1 MHNTTPANSI
11 RQPVQTNGTIKV
23 LPSLAS
29 QGKATISKPLKIKAR
44 PQKIDS
50 LAPQFVVLFVF
61 MPINLDKFRDFENS
75 FVIVRASPYNH
86 RLSIRASTYVGHRIF
101 KNIFNR

>member
-1 MHNTTPANSI
+1 MHSATPANSI

-29 QGKATISKPLKIKAR
+29 KGKATMSKPLKIRAR

-50 LAPQFVVLFVF
+50 SAALFVVVYVF
-61 MPINLDKFRDFENS
+61 MPANLDKVRHFENS
-75 FVIVRASPYNH
+75 FAIVRASPYDYCI
-86 RLSIRASTYVGHRIF
+86 SIRASTYVGHRIF
-101 KNIFNR
+101 KNIFDR